1 MAIGLEAGG
10 YPQWACVPDP
20 IVITGLVAGSRLIYY
35 YSAGEAWV
43 APAARTFEQRLFFY
57 ADAEGKVHIDR
68 SVLKQRA
75 AASIYATLI
84 NQNKTTLEG
93 TWRETTF
100 IYSDACT
107 GIAADTGLETDVLLN
122 NFRYVWGGLP
132 LQELPVA
139 DTRYRLYKSFS
150 GGRFLTRATTVE
162 VHKDL
167 PHSLIYLTNASNPGS
182 AFSYTKGATTHALT
196 LTALGAVHTQYL
208 AETYGDG
215 VWTLGRTN
223 QILPGAKL
231 YTVIVNSDNCIT
243 NKLRNGELV
252 YLRWL
257 NSLGGLSYG
266 LFETKG
272 KTRTIA
278 ASIIPTRYHTQVA
291 SGGLLPSDIETLSKE
306 NIISLSIGRGQVG
319 WDMFEDLEDLT
330 TSIEVLMYD
339 VGSGTFQPVQISN
352 GSAGDRSHV
361 YNDFSCVLTMPQS
374 FTQKR

>member
-1 MAIGLEAGG
+1 MAIGIETGG
-10 YPQWACVPDP
+10 KPQWACVPDP
-20 IVITGLVAGSRLIYY
+20 IIITGLAVGSRLSYDY
-35 YSAGEAWV
+35 AVGEAQ
-43 APAARTFEQRLFFY
+43 ASPAVREFEQRLYFY
-57 ADAEGKVHIDR
+57 ADATGKVYIDR
-68 SVLKQRA
+68 SALKQRA

-100 IYSDACT
+100 TYIDACT
-107 GIAADTGLETDVLLN
+107 GIAADTGLETDVTLT

-132 LQELPVA
+132 LQELPGA
-139 DTRYRLYKSFS
+139 DTRYRLYTTLA
-150 GGRFLTRATTVE
+150 GGHFLTRATTIE

-167 PHSLIYLTNASNPGS
+167 PHSLIYLTHTFNTGS

-223 QILPGAKL
+223 QTLSGAEL

-266 LFETKG
+266 LFEAKG

-278 ASIIPTRYHTQVA
+278 ASIIPTRYRTQVA
-291 SGGLLPSDIETLSKE
+291 SGGLLPSDLETLSKE
-306 NIISLSIGRGQVG
+306 NIISISIGRGQVG

-330 TSIEVLMYD
+330 TSIEVLRYD
-339 VGSGTFQPVQISN
+339 LVTGMFQPVQISN
-352 GSAGDRSHV
+352 GSAGDRSRV